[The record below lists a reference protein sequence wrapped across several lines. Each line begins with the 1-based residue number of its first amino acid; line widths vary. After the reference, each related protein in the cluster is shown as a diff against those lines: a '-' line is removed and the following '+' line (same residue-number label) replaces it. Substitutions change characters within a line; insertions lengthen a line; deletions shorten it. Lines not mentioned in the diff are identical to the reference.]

1 MLIQKKTL
9 LEIIEYY
16 HYIKKLSE
24 SKDEKKNDKTN
35 TRIYQKMLNIYEEEF
50 KKKIIKLI

>member
-9 LEIIEYY
+9 IEIIEYC

-35 TRIYQKMLNIYEEEF
+35 IRIY
-50 KKKIIKLI
+50 